1 MDSDIDFKLVWRF
14 LRREH
19 WKALPSRGLGYGH
32 DYIKPG
38 CSRKTGE
45 HGMDYFSSEQGLLDY
60 IRSDKDLC
68 GRVFPEEEPGLPAQ
82 DSSRTKRMREGAAQ
96 PVSTSPRPK
105 RTRKE
110 RNSCAARSD
119 NLLSDSNSEYTPD
132 ANEEE
137 EPDEA
142 VATTSS
148 PTTATDSSLRPSRS
162 FSSTMYAS
170 HRLDPNLFTSDGD
183 PSLESD
189 EEAASEAEDA
199 LDDASSSEEDE
210 DEQVDEALP
219 DELAEMTAAL
229 DLEKRVRDSSAL
241 YGDAEL
247 RKMATDGWNVLPEN
261 TVTEVDSTADVGAL
275 YSGYCGQS
283 NAIMER
289 GLNILE
295 LFFFF
300 LPKTMWQHIA
310 SESHRYWE
318 PTLDDRVE
326 KAFIAQPPAT
336 EESQRPPSSRER
348 IRAKLNKF
356 QKVQPHELL
365 YWVGLLVARMMAPKK
380 RLADH
385 WSGIRRGVIPQGT
398 FGRVMARDRFKDITR
413 FLHFSNNQDEL
424 AKIDRAWKLRPVL
437 ATVERTFPAGYI
449 LGSRISIDE
458 GMLPCKN
465 RHNPTRTYLKD
476 KPHKWGSKYVEQR
489 RGVLHLLHRLLTS
502 ISARIRRRTN
512 SAKLRAHTGR

>member
-1 MDSDIDFKLVWRF
+1 MYVCVLDAVAD
-14 LRREH
+14 LR
-19 WKALPSRGLGYGH
+19 
-32 DYIKPG
+32 
-38 CSRKTGE
+38 
-45 HGMDYFSSEQGLLDY
+45 
-60 IRSDKDLC
+60 
-68 GRVFPEEEPGLPAQ
+68 
-82 DSSRTKRMREGAAQ
+82 
-96 PVSTSPRPK
+96 
-105 RTRKE
+105 
-110 RNSCAARSD
+110 
-119 NLLSDSNSEYTPD
+119 SDSNSEYTPD

-183 PSLESD
+183 PSLGSD

-199 LDDASSSEEDE
+199 LDNVSSSEEDE

-247 RKMATDGWNVLPEN
+247 RKMATDGWNVLQEN
-261 TVTEVDSTADVGAL
+261 TVSEVDSTADVDAL
-275 YSGYCGQS
+275 YSGYCGPS
-283 NAIMER
+283 NSIMEC
-289 GLNILE
+289 GLNKLE

-318 PTLDDRVE
+318 QTLDDRVV

-336 EESQRPPSSRER
+336 QENQRPPSSRER

-365 YWVGLLVARMMAPKK
+365 HWVGLLVARMMAPKK

-424 AKIDRAWKLRPVL
+424 AKIDLAWKLRPVL

-465 RHNPTRTYLKD
+465 RHNPTRTCLKD
-476 KPHKWGSKYVEQR
+476 KPHQWGSKCLMTCCAYSGYCMRTELDVGKKHHIQDGRVRDTKSGPAAVVRYLSCLFEGQPYQGR
-489 RGVLHLLHRLLTS
+489 RVVFADRFYTSELLVQQLRTLGFHYCGTIQKNRLGWCKDVTYS
-502 ISARIRRRTN
+502 FKKRP
-512 SAKLRAHTGR
+512 K